1 MRALRNT
8 GRVGVLEAD
17 TCSQTICGYLLCV
30 DTSFFVIHFADETKP
45 KFEPNFTKRAVHHQ
59 PAALL
64 PNHFWHI
71 TTQLPAFSTKVTN
84 RVCRVARYAPNPDLI
99 TVYYWYNK
107 SSSSSSTLQQHLR
120 P

>member
-8 GRVGVLEAD
+8 GRMGVLEAA
-17 TCSQTICGYLLCV
+17 TCSQAIRGYLLCV
-30 DTSFFVIHFADETKP
+30 DTSFFAIYFADETKQ
-45 KFEPNFTKRAVHHQ
+45 KFEPNYTKRAVHQQ

-71 TTQLPAFSTKVTN
+71 TTQLPTFSTNKTN

-99 TVYYWYNK
+99 TVYYWYK
-107 SSSSSSTLQQHLR
+107 KSSSSSTLQQHLR